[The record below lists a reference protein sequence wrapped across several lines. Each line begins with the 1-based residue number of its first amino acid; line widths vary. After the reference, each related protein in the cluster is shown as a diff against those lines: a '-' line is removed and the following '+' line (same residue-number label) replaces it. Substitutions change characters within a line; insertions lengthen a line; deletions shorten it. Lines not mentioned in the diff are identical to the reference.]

1 MTLQSSIISIEQLRL
16 YARHGVMEQERCV
29 GAYYRVSVRVHY
41 NIWQAMQTDD
51 VADTLNY
58 AELCQV
64 VTAEMQ
70 QPSNLLEHVAGRIC
84 KAVFARFPQTTAVEL
99 KLTKEN
105 PPMGADCAGASVEV
119 VMRNEK

>member
-29 GAYYRVSVRVHY
+29 GAYYRVNVRVHY

-70 QPSNLLEHVAGRIC
+70 QPSRLLEHVAGRIC